1 LIPSNLLSQREIDGY
16 LQHGYLVP
24 NQRLSETDVE
34 TLQRLSVQLVAS
46 NPRAPEA
53 IRSPHLV
60 AGTASDRRTIEADWF
75 HIASDPNLLDIVE
88 QLIGPD
94 IILWTSTL
102 FYKPPLGAATPWH
115 RDGCPFVDLKN
126 TESAVTAWIAV
137 FDVMRENGALRV
149 IPKSHTSG
157 SVIIG
162 TENERH
168 IAGPVHPCKSDESTA
183 VDLELRAG
191 EMIIFDVSTVHG
203 SLPNY
208 SSCSRY
214 AYAARF
220 LPAARAFDRS
230 SVAGLARSRELI
242 LVRGRDVAGNI
253 FA

>member
-1 LIPSNLLSQREIDGY
+1 LIHSNLLSQPDIDGY
-16 LQHGYLVP
+16 LQRGYLLP
-24 NQRLSETDVE
+24 NLRLSETHVE
-34 TLQRLSVQLVAS
+34 TLQRLSVQLVAG
-46 NPRAPEA
+46 NPQAQGA

-60 AGTASDRRTIEADWF
+60 AGTASKGLTIEASWF
-75 HIASDPNLLDIVE
+75 HIAADPNLLDIVE

-102 FYKPPLGAATPWH
+102 FFKPPLGAATPWH
-115 RDGCPFVDLKN
+115 RDGCPFVNLEN

-149 IPKSHTSG
+149 IPKSHASG
-157 SVIIG
+157 SLSIG
-162 TENERH
+162 SPNERH
-168 IAGPVHPCKSDESTA
+168 IAGCVHPRKSDEHTA
-183 VDLELRAG
+183 VDVELRAG

-203 SLPNY
+203 SLPNQ

-220 LPAARAFDRS
+220 LPAARAFDRT

-242 LVRGRDVAGNI
+242 LVRGRDLAGNI
-253 FA
+253 IA